1 MTGHIWQRCIFMRA
15 IVLHGS
21 PRRNGNS
28 DTLANHFIEG
38 LKSTGDV
45 EVFDFILNDMKI
57 SPCQGCESCATSENH
72 KCAIDDD
79 MSQIYDVFA
88 DADVVVWA
96 TPMYWGYM
104 TAQMKTALD
113 RMEALAMDVK
123 KYWLD
128 KEFVAILT
136 YRHHYQ
142 STIGFFER
150 VQDFFKFK
158 FSSLLYCSKNENGP
172 EDFHVS
178 TCQEKLDEASSLG
191 RSIGV
196 KIITSISLL
205 P

>member
-1 MTGHIWQRCIFMRA
+1 MRA
-15 IVLHGS
+15 IALHGS
-21 PRRNGNS
+21 PRRGGNS
-28 DTLANHFIEG
+28 DTLTEQFIEG
-38 LKSTGDV
+38 LKTTGDV

-57 SPCQGCESCATSENH
+57 RPCQGCVSCATTENH
-72 KCAIDDD
+72 RCVIEDD
-79 MSQIYDVFA
+79 MQQIYDVFA
-88 DADVVVWA
+88 DADIVVWA

-104 TAQMKTALD
+104 TAQMKTVLD
-113 RMEALAMDVK
+113 RMEALAMNVQ

-150 VQDFFKFK
+150 VQSYFRFK
-158 FSSLLYCSKNENGP
+158 FSSILYCSKNETGP

-178 TCQEKLDEASSLG
+178 TCPEKLEEANNLG
-191 RSIGV
+191 IKIGLRV
-196 KIITSISLL
+196 I